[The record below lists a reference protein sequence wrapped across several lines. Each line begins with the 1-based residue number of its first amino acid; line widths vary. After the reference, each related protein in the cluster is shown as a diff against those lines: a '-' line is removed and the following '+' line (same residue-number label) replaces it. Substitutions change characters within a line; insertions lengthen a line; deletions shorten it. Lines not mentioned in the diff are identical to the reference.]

1 MTGTPWPGL
10 YADYLKSRQWADK
23 RDRVLRRA
31 NFHCEGCG
39 CRPAVDVH
47 HLTYE
52 HVTQEFLFE
61 LVALCREC
69 HERIHEQS
77 DSRPAAPTWTP
88 RHASGRPPP
97 GETATGKAMRH
108 QLSDLAAKARAK
120 LMAEPAPPDAVDPQH
135 VEEPLGDGHLEQ
147 GAAA

>member
-1 MTGTPWPGL
+1 MTSTPWPEL
-10 YADYLKSRQWADK
+10 YADYLKSQQWADK

-31 NFHCEGCG
+31 NYHCEGCAQ
-39 CRPAVDVH
+39 RPATDVH

-69 HERIHEQS
+69 HARVHEQS
-77 DSRPAAPTWTP
+77 DDRPKATTWTP
-88 RHASGRPPP
+88 KHGSIQRPAQ
-97 GETATGKAMRH
+97 ETPIAKAMRH
-108 QLSDLAAKARAK
+108 RLGDLAAEARAK
-120 LMAEPAPPDAVDPQH
+120 LMATPAPADALAPEH
-135 VEEPLGDGHLEQ
+135 IEEPIGEDYEQ